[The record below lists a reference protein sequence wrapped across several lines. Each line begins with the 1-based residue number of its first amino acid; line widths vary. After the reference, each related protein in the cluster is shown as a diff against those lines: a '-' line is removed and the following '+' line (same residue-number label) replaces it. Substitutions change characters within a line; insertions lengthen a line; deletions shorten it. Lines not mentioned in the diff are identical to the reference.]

1 MSLDLEYFK
10 NLLLAKKQEIEHTL
24 KNIRKFS
31 FSESEIEL
39 IGELSSS
46 DDHLAEYASIVYDH
60 ENILTV
66 ENILKDIRSQIELA
80 LKRINDGTY
89 GVCEICK
96 KPISEERLKAIPY
109 ATMCVRC
116 KSIKEKSVKK

>member
-1 MSLDLEYFK
+1 MDLEYFK

-24 KNIRKFS
+24 KNIKELS
-31 FSESEIEL
+31 FGKSEIEL

-60 ENILTV
+60 ENMLTV
-66 ENILKDIRSQIELA
+66 ENILKDILGQIELA
-80 LKRINDGTY
+80 LKRIEDGTY

-96 KPISEERLKAIPY
+96 KPIGEERLKAIPY
-109 ATMCVRC
+109 ATMCIRC
-116 KSIKEKSVKK
+116 KSIKEKSVRK

>member
-1 MSLDLEYFK
+1 MSVNVSYFRE
-10 NLLLAKKQEIEHTL
+10 LLLEKKKEIEHTL
-24 KNIRKFS
+24 RNIKELS
-31 FSESEIEL
+31 ANKSEIEL

-60 ENILTV
+60 ENTLTV
-66 ENILKDIRSQIELA
+66 ENILKDILNQIDLA
-80 LKRINDGTY
+80 LKRIESGTY
-89 GVCEICK
+89 GICEICK
-96 KPISEERLKAIPY
+96 KPIDEERLKAIPY

>member
-1 MSLDLEYFK
+1 MSIDVSYFRE
-10 NLLLAKKQEIEHTL
+10 LLLEKKREIERTL
-24 KNIRKFS
+24 KNIKELS
-31 FSESEIEL
+31 ASKSEIEL

-60 ENILTV
+60 ENTLTV
-66 ENILKDIRSQIELA
+66 ENILRDILNQIELA
-80 LKRINDGTY
+80 LKRIENGTY
-89 GVCEICK
+89 GICEICK
-96 KPISEERLKAIPY
+96 KPIGEERLKAIPY

>member
-1 MSLDLEYFK
+1 MSIDLEYFK
-10 NLLLAKKQEIEHTL
+10 NLLLAKKQEVEHTL
-24 KNIRKFS
+24 KNIKELS
-31 FSESEIEL
+31 FGESEIEL

-66 ENILKDIRSQIELA
+66 ENILKDILGQIELA
-80 LKRINDGTY
+80 LRRIDNGTY

-96 KPISEERLKAIPY
+96 KPIGEERLKVIPY

-116 KSIKEKSVKK
+116 KSIKEKSVRK